1 VKTHPAETM
10 ADLVARGLPDDDELR
25 RAYEE
30 GAANL
35 SLPPVLDPAANRNLI
50 EWNAEYLPA
59 YRDVAIDRHI
69 DPSLM
74 ADLEREGFFRALG
87 IPTP

>member
-1 VKTHPAETM
+1 MCDEPI
-10 ADLVARGLPDDDELR
+10 ADLVARGMPDDDELR
-25 RAYEE
+25 RAYDE

-35 SLPPVLDPAANRNLI
+35 LLPPVLDPAAQRNLI
-50 EWNAEYLPA
+50 EWNAEYQPS
-59 YRDVAIDRHI
+59 YRDVVIERHV

-87 IPTP
+87 IAAP